1 MSLYKQWAEMVV
13 EYVKTKGEKAFW
25 AEYTKVETAI
35 YRDLLANHKEAIKI
49 TIADF
54 AKKYE
59 TSVEFI
65 MGFVDGIN
73 DSLNNSYDLETID
86 ENTELTL
93 DVNLE
98 KLYFNMLEAKAKDD
112 AVSRLVRCLKYETNY
127 KFLDETTFII

>member
-1 MSLYKQWAEMVV
+1 MSLYKQWTEMVV

-98 KLYFNMLEAKAKDD
+98 KLYFNML
-112 AVSRLVRCLKYETNY
+112 
-127 KFLDETTFII
+127 